1 MNLTFAATNRR
12 VWQAVRSHYLTAVS
26 LSVLAFA
33 AVLAS
38 DLGTERA
45 AGTKA
50 PAERRQQESRSTA
63 VPIGAVTYYL
73 ADSQERA
80 AAYIAAN
87 AGLNWDVD
95 AYIVVVTPESASTVL
110 NTLNDATSAAV
121 AASNGVDVR
130 IVDLRG
136 P

>member
-1 MNLTFAATNRR
+1 MNLTLAATNWK

-38 DLGTERA
+38 DIGGERV
-45 AGTKA
+45 AGTA
-50 PAERRQQESRSTA
+50 PAEKQQRISRSAA

-73 ADSQERA
+73 ANSQERA
-80 AAYIAAN
+80 DAYVAAN

-95 AYIVVVTPESASTVL
+95 AYIVVLTPESATTVL

>member
-1 MNLTFAATNRR
+1 MLTGAA
-12 VWQAVRSHYLTAVS
+12 
-26 LSVLAFA
+26 F
-33 AVLAS
+33 LAS
-38 DLGTERA
+38 DLGGERV
-45 AGTKA
+45 AGMKA
-50 PAERRQQESRSTA
+50 SAEKQQRISRSAA

-73 ADSQERA
+73 ANSQERA
-80 AAYIAAN
+80 DAYVAAN

-95 AYIVVVTPESASTVL
+95 AYIVVVTPESATTVL